1 MNDDY
6 ASWFPNTD
14 PYLPASLSEM
24 YDLLA
29 LMVLGAP
36 TFVDRAG
43 YFPKQDIHTLFTML
57 TQGFEQVRKKL
68 GEERY
73 AKLNELA
80 TQAKALFADDPDN
93 NNGKT
98 DQGRDLLFEIED
110 IIQDARK
117 RRVKSKLKDDEGEV
131 TGD

>member
-1 MNDDY
+1 MNDDEN
-6 ASWFPNTD
+6 WLPNPE
-14 PYLPASLSEM
+14 PYIPGSLSEI

-29 LMVLGAP
+29 LMVLSAP
-36 TFVDRAG
+36 TFVDKTG
-43 YFPKQDIHTLFTML
+43 YFPEEDIHTLFTML

-73 AKLNELA
+73 AKLNDLA
-80 TQAKALFADDPDN
+80 VQAKALFADDADDS
-93 NNGKT
+93 NGKT

-110 IIQDARK
+110 IIQDARS
-117 RRVKSKLKDDEGEV
+117 RRVAAKLKDEDGEV